1 MGFDERPPVYQW
13 AASNDPSRRHG
24 WGNRL
29 GLLVGGLILVGWPLL
44 WTLQSRPGDHRW
56 LYGMAIPWWIV
67 VAGAG
72 LTVMIAK
79 VLNRGS

>member
-1 MGFDERPPVYQW
+1 MGVLY
-13 AASNDPSRRHG
+13 
-24 WGNRL
+24 
-29 GLLVGGLILVGWPLL
+29 
-44 WTLQSRPGDHRW
+44 GDHRW

-79 VLNRGS
+79 VLNRAG